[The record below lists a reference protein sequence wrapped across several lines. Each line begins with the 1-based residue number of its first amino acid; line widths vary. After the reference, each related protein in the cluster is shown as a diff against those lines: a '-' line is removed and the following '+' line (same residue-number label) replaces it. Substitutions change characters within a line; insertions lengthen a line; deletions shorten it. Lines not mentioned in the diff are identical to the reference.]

1 MSINAI
7 KYNGT
12 EIGSPTPFVTLER
25 SHVFN
30 GQKLGNVDKIK
41 LIGQLT
47 GRYSDLTGYQ
57 QGLINNFNQD
67 FKTFEIL
74 EGISGVNL
82 QSECDANIFLS
93 KINDFYYQSNNT
105 VSKDICP
112 LKATQTIKITG
123 NDAQADDFF
132 GRSVSLN
139 SAGNVA
145 LIGAY
150 KEDPNGVDGAG
161 SAYIFTGNGNS
172 WIQTAKITANDAQD
186 NDFFGHSVSL
196 NSAGNVALIG
206 AYTENPNGAF
216 DAGSAYIFTGSGN
229 SWVQTAKITGNDTQ
243 GGDNFGWSVSLNS
256 IGNVALIG
264 APFEDPNVVNNAGAA
279 YIFTGSGNSW
289 VQTAK
294 ITGNDAAIDDNFG
307 YSVCLN
313 SGGNVAL
320 IGANGEDPN
329 GVDRAGSAYIFTGNG
344 NSWVQVA
351 KITGN
356 DAGAADNF
364 GKSVSLNSIGNV
376 ALIGAYSADPNGIN
390 AAGSAYIFTGS
401 GNSWI
406 QTAKITGN
414 DAQAG
419 DFFGWSVSLNSLGD
433 VALIA
438 ADAEDPNFAFNAGSA
453 YIFTGSG
460 SSWVQTAKITG
471 NDAEG
476 SDNFGYSTSL
486 NSAGNV
492 ALIGAYFE
500 DPNGITDAGSA
511 YIFDISK
518 NCGNIYIK
526 NSGNNWYYGATE
538 LGQYSCAFGLGS
550 QSIYPWK
557 ASWSQCFGGL
567 NCNPVNIQPVY
578 ENILYKKSGV
588 LVNSINFSEGVYN
601 GILKYEV
608 DLVAR
613 DFNYNVQNPVNQF
626 TINKQNNT
634 LTLNHN
640 VSAQGVNTSST
651 NYSNSLD
658 NAISFVNQFTG
669 LNGIP
674 NLYVE
679 DNLGLPEEITITNN
693 VFYEGKYKKID
704 QGNDLIYWSKID
716 EPGLSIFRPNY
727 FGSPSWTLLSAN
739 PDHPTYINP
748 STNKEVF
755 PVYNWDSL
763 NIHINSGE
771 FILLEQKESINRIDS
786 TYSIQEIYTKDLHG
800 DHANYGILRY
810 TTEYNSGAEQ
820 DVVNFSIKGQ
830 YSNSAISGNF
840 NQLKS
845 RFNSDI
851 KPNLFSKLSGN
862 MDSFYSGYINPIPL
876 SDSVN
881 ENSGSHSIDFQFEY
895 DNLNLPN
902 PYISYTSNI
911 SRDEI
916 SQIINININA
926 DIIVRGGSL
935 VSRYSTAQSTYS
947 SAVNALSDIARDL
960 YSGFI
965 EFNGYNFSYPLRR
978 LKLDTKDN
986 KSLGKISLS
995 ATFDDKETPYNAAE
1009 ADYSVNKQLPVW
1021 YFSQNATLQRN
1032 NYIFQDFDIYTPL
1045 RSSYDINVKTKQGNS
1060 VTPETIGN
1068 ELINPQIGEI
1078 KNKKFNYQKEKDGR
1092 NRNIKTTI
1100 EVISKDRAAAFP
1112 KEIILS

>member
-74 EGISGVNL
+74 EGISGINL

-93 KINDFYYQSNNT
+93 KINDFYYQSNST

-112 LKATQTIKITG
+112 LKANQTIKIT
-123 NDAQADDFF
+123 
-132 GRSVSLN
+132 
-139 SAGNVA
+139 
-145 LIGAY
+145 
-150 KEDPNGVDGAG
+150 
-161 SAYIFTGNGNS
+161 
-172 WIQTAKITANDAQD
+172 AND
-186 NDFFGHSVSL
+186 
-196 NSAGNVALIG
+196 SA
-206 AYTENPNGAF
+206 T
-216 DAGSAYIFTGSGN
+216 S
-229 SWVQTAKITGNDTQ
+229 
-243 GGDNFGWSVSLNS
+243 DNFGKSVSLNS
-256 IGNVALIG
+256 IGNVALVG
-264 APFEDPNVVNNAGAA
+264 AHFEDPNGITNAGAA

-294 ITGNDAAIDDNFG
+294 ITGNDAQTSDFFGYSVSLNSAGNVALVGAYGEDPNGINAAGSAYVFTGRGNSWVQTAKITGNDAEADDNFG
-307 YSVCLN
+307 WSVSLN

-320 IGANGEDPN
+320 IGAYSEDPN
-329 GVDRAGSAYIFTGNG
+329 GINAAGSAYIFTGSG
-344 NSWVQVA
+344 NSWVQTA

-356 DAGAADNF
+356 DAQILDLFGWSASLNSAGNVALIGAFNEDPNGITNAGAAYIFTGSGNSWVQTAKISANDAGSSDGF
-364 GKSVSLNSIGNV
+364 GFSVCLNSIGNV
-376 ALIGAYSADPNGIN
+376 ALIGANREDPDGVSDAGSAYIFTGSGNSWIQVAKITGNNAEANGRFASSVSLNSAGNIALIGASFEDPNG
-390 AAGSAYIFTGS
+390 AAQAGSAYIFTGS

-406 QTAKITGN
+406 QTAKITGSN
-414 DAQAG
+414 GQALG
-419 DFFGWSVSLNSLGD
+419 FFGGSVSLNS
-433 VALIA
+433 I
-438 ADAEDPNFAFNAGSA
+438 
-453 YIFTGSG
+453 
-460 SSWVQTAKITG
+460 G
-471 NDAEG
+471 NI
-476 SDNFGYSTSL
+476 
-486 NSAGNV
+486 
-492 ALIGAYFE
+492 ALIGAQLE
-500 DPNGITDAGSA
+500 APNGIFDAGSA

-550 QSIYPWK
+550 QSIYPWE

-567 NCNPVNIQPVY
+567 NCNPINIQPVY

-588 LVNSINFSEGVYN
+588 IVNSINFSEGVYN

-608 DLVAR
+608 DLVAK
-613 DFNYNVQNPVNQF
+613 DFDYNVQNPVNQF

-634 LTLNHN
+634 LILNHN
-640 VSAQGVNTSST
+640 VSAQGINTSST
-651 NYSNSLD
+651 NYSNSLN

-669 LNGIP
+669 LNAIP
-674 NLYVE
+674 NLYIE
-679 DNLGLPEEITITNN
+679 ENIGLPEEIIITNN
-693 VFYEGKYKKID
+693 VFYSGKYKKIN

-716 EPGLSIFRPNY
+716 EPSISIFRPNY
-727 FGSPSWTLLSAN
+727 FGYPSWTLLSSN
-739 PDHPTYINP
+739 PEHPTYINP
-748 STNKEVF
+748 SKNKEAF
-755 PVYNWDSL
+755 PIYNWDSL
-763 NIHINSGE
+763 NIYINSGE

-786 TYSIQEIYTKDLHG
+786 TYSIQEIYTKDLHS

-830 YSNSAISGNF
+830 YSDSAINGDF
-840 NQLKS
+840 EELKS
-845 RFNSDI
+845 GFNSDI

-862 MDSFYSGYINPIPL
+862 IDSFYSGYINPIPI
-876 SDSVN
+876 SYSVN

-916 SQIINININA
+916 SQIISVNLNA

-935 VSRYSTAQSTYS
+935 ASRYATAQSTYS
-947 SAVNALSDIARDL
+947 SAVNALNDIASYL

-1032 NYIFQDFDIYTPL
+1032 NYIFQDFDIHTPL
-1045 RSSYDINVKTKQGNS
+1045 RSSYDINVKTKQGIN
-1060 VTPETIGN
+1060 VMPETIGD
-1068 ELINPQIGEI
+1068 ELLYPQEGEI

-1092 NRNIKTTI
+1092 IRSIKTTI
-1100 EVISKDRAAAFP
+1100 EVISKDSSAAFP
-1112 KEIILS
+1112 KDII